1 MTLEIFPTV
10 LKSELTALGFDFGT
24 RRIGVAFGQS
34 VSGTARPLEIL
45 PAVDGIPDWNQVAKL
60 IRTWQPDALVIG
72 MPYQLDGGEGELAR
86 RARKFANRLHGRFH
100 LPCYGID
107 EHLSSHAAEE
117 LVEGNDAPLDSIA
130 AQLIL
135 ESWLAELKSRS
146 QIPE

>member
-100 LPCYGID
+100 LP
-107 EHLSSHAAEE
+107 S
-117 LVEGNDAPLDSIA
+117 
-130 AQLIL
+130 
-135 ESWLAELKSRS
+135 
-146 QIPE
+146 